1 MEPTSDEAL
10 DHAIT
15 ALSKAT
21 GFLLVTYQISDKRMG
36 YSLCSSN
43 LIDQALLTQIATSYL
58 NQEIHDITK
67 PEGDD
72 SPEDGEDDLGY
83 GS

>member
-1 MEPTSDEAL
+1 MEPASDEAL

-21 GFLLVTYQISDKRMG
+21 GFLLVTYQISEKRMG

-43 LIDQALLTQIATSYL
+43 LIDQALLTKIAEAYL
-58 NQEIHDITK
+58 NQEMHDITK
-67 PEGDD
+67 PEADD
-72 SPEDGEDDLGY
+72 SPEEGEDDLGY